1 MSDTYD
7 EYDDDAVDDT
17 DEKPERTNAE
27 WAELRRAKK
36 ERDNAKNELA
46 KMKREAAF
54 MRAGIDPTDQRL
66 SYFVKGYEGE
76 TTPDAIRAEAI
87 KAGFLQPE
95 GAQDQGDP
103 ADIEAQN
110 RVQVAAGGLGADQP
124 DLASAALDAAF
135 KEGGQEGLISY
146 LQQQGVPV
154 NFGQ

>member
-1 MSDTYD
+1 MVSDTYD
-7 EYDDDAVDDT
+7 EYDDAVDDP
-17 DEKPERTNAE
+17 DEKPERTNSE
-27 WAELRRAKK
+27 WAELRRVK
-36 ERDNAKNELA
+36 EELA

-54 MRAGIDPTDQRL
+54 LRAGIDPTDQRL

-124 DLASAALDAAF
+124 DLASAALDSAF
-135 KEGGQEGLISY
+135 REGGQEGLISF